1 MTKFVPLTLNQQQTE
16 YRNVWNPLRYVT
28 EREIGLIID
37 ASRSGRISQLQL
49 LYSLVEELDLTLA
62 MCITRRN
69 SSLPDWTIKRRDT
82 RRYRSYDEKLAQEQ
96 ESFLYDQFVQCED
109 SGTLLKAI
117 TTLHNAVFR
126 GLGVIEPIYDEFG
139 LKKIVSLDP
148 WNFAIDFTRHDEL
161 GNHPLYWNPT
171 GADIINFKE
180 ELEQIPEGQVIAN
193 FSNAPID
200 NFGLQIF
207 LAEQMGFESYSKLVA
222 RKGLP
227 ATYVVAPE
235 DLPAENLDAWANRAV
250 ECAKG
255 GSGAFPF
262 GSNIISQNID
272 PGNAQ
277 AIQDFLEWMSKQI
290 VLASTGGTLTSLAQA
305 TGLGSNIADVQ
316 NDVFKTIVRHDA
328 YKIGDLMNRGIA
340 KQLLDWQFPGKPHL
354 VYFDLADEAKQNP
367 EKYLADA
374 VSAKNAGLSIDLN
387 QLQEL
392 TGYKL
397 TKDETQKEEANV
409 WTVPSSSKTV
419 DEERK
424 EEEEDEKPEEAVVEN
439 VDSPDEAESAEE
451 VAEEAITNPQED
463 EVRHGMSI
471 LKAFDKMLAPIK
483 ALFQK
488 LFTAKTKEESDAIV
502 SEING
507 EIQKIEEADD
517 NELIKAVTQLMFE
530 SFEDGEAAEEEI
542 TNSECRAKDPAHC
555 RVHGTP
561 QTNTNKHYTPRNY
574 EPDPK
579 KWPMPDKKNPGTYK
593 QKNKERAQQAL
604 DMAMDKKTDVPSAVI
619 SKKLGPIDFVYGKP
633 DSSPN
638 AHDGFGLVHIETDHS
653 AEDLAK
659 VPEMLAYGKY
669 YPDENERGV
678 YLLVKG
684 DTVLSLKIPDGCSRY
699 SPFSCY
705 DDPIKAARYRSRGGQ
720 IENMESK

>member
-161 GNHPLYWNPT
+161 GNYPLYWNPT

-180 ELEQIPEGQVIAN
+180 ELERIPEGQVIAN

-227 ATYVVAPE
+227 ATYIVAPE

-262 GSNIISQNID
+262 GSSIITQNID

-328 YKIGDLMNRGIA
+328 YKIGDLINRGIA

-354 VYFDLADEAKQNP
+354 VYFDLSNDAKQNP

-397 TKDETQKEEANV
+397 TKDEARPASDGAVVWSVPKVAGNEARREDWEPGKGEEG
-409 WTVPSSSKTV
+409 
-419 DEERK
+419 
-424 EEEEDEKPEEAVVEN
+424 EKVVEN
-439 VDSPDEAESAEE
+439 EAEPTEEAEE
-451 VAEEAITNPQED
+451 VAEETLTTPTEG
-463 EVRHGMSI
+463 EVRHGVSI
-471 LKAFDKMLAPIK
+471 LKAFDRMLAPIRE
-483 ALFQK
+483 LFK
-488 LFTAKTKEESDAIV
+488 RLFGAKTKEESDAIV
-502 SEING
+502 SKIND
-507 EIQKIEEADD
+507 EMRKIEESDD
-517 NELIKAVTQLMFE
+517 TELKKALEALMKEEFE
-530 SFEDGEAAEEEI
+530 
-542 TNSECRAKDPAHC
+542 K
-555 RVHGTP
+555 
-561 QTNTNKHYTPRNY
+561 
-574 EPDPK
+574 
-579 KWPMPDKKNPGTYK
+579 
-593 QKNKERAQQAL
+593 
-604 DMAMDKKTDVPSAVI
+604 
-619 SKKLGPIDFVYGKP
+619 
-633 DSSPN
+633 
-638 AHDGFGLVHIETDHS
+638 
-653 AEDLAK
+653 
-659 VPEMLAYGKY
+659 
-669 YPDENERGV
+669 ENE
-678 YLLVKG
+678 
-684 DTVLSLKIPDGCSRY
+684 
-699 SPFSCY
+699 
-705 DDPIKAARYRSRGGQ
+705 
-720 IENMESK
+720 E